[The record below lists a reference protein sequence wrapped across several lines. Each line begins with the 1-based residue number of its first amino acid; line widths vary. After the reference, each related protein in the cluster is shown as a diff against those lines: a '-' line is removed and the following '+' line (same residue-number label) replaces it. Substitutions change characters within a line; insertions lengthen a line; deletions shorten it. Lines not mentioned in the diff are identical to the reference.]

1 MMRTLHFLRDALTLV
16 VVMMTMMVDVKSF
29 TDAELVV
36 NCSSTTYPDVSC
48 STPPN
53 TVTLDLSHNN
63 MKAVSEHMFT
73 TLQKLQKLFL
83 QYNQITFVDPLAFQ
97 NNPVLEY
104 LDISHN
110 GLPQISALPLTYL
123 QYLLSHTWTSQ
134 TMPMRW

>member
-1 MMRTLHFLRDALTLV
+1 MRTLHFLRDALTLV

-63 MKAVSEHMFT
+63 MKAVSEHVHYST
-73 TLQKLQKLFL
+73 E
-83 QYNQITFVDPLAFQ
+83 ITEALSSVQSNYFCRPTG
-97 NNPVLEY
+97 
-104 LDISHN
+104 ISKQP
-110 GLPQISALPLTYL
+110 GFRVS
-123 QYLLSHTWTSQ
+123 
-134 TMPMRW
+134 